1 MYVCMYGCMHAC
13 VAVQLSALCMRLGTG
28 LVCSPYNANFSEVS

>member
-1 MYVCMYGCMHAC
+1 MYVCMYVCMDAC

-28 LVCSPYNANFSEVS
+28 LVWVD